1 MKKLFVVLLLAL
13 AGMTVSC
20 SKDEQEPGQQQ
31 QKVDKIT
38 VDFSLEGM
46 APKTKG
52 SNPDLDITLSQGCHV
67 AFYSKSDKKLVA
79 TGNCAEKETKVYVT
93 DVPTKDCYVYGL
105 ANVGKNF
112 DWPET
117 IAELENK
124 IVPVNVLSTTKAV
137 PQSSTGTDKWTPGV
151 SQMKINVARLYT
163 RVSLQTQDRTEEFV
177 ASDIHVK
184 NCPSGVY
191 PFGTKKCSDESGN
204 CDYATESDLVSFN
217 GDNPLELFIPSNGKS
232 TLQLKAARRNGNG
245 FDYAETYEIYVPERD
260 VKGDTY
266 EQKLQIGKGNDPE
279 GKYIII
285 IIGTDTRKVVWGASK
300 LEVKS
305 DGQPYSTTVKGYA
318 ENEGTSWKYKL
329 NWTGKSSLEGTMIN
343 AAGKTYP
350 LSTSGYIEVTSIGS
364 AIPVTFT
371 STSQLSADQT
381 INIIAQI
388 PDGMSATL
396 PVTIKKQ
403 DAQVI
408 EIFFDNANTVKI
420 GESIPLKVK
429 ARYSNGQVDDIT
441 EGADITV
448 PAEYFDELTP
458 ASIRLK
464 PKKVNGVLKAHNIS
478 ATYKG
483 KSCSMNVTVTHDLT
497 PTDINKFI
505 FYFKYLNVEYQS
517 YGEYE
522 KKNGE
527 KMMMWSSHD
536 GGEQVFAVYD
546 KNNPRFITSQT
557 AQYYEVYMNNTFDP
571 RNKFTYN
578 SKTNK
583 FEYSM
588 YLMAGDVGTIY
599 IQYLGQ
605 TIATCDWEVIFQ

>member
-1 MKKLFVVLLLAL
+1 MKKILLTLLAI
-13 AGMTVSC
+13 AGIMTAC
-20 SKDEQEPGQQQ
+20 SKDEQGPEQQQ
-31 QKVDKIT
+31 QKIDRIV

-46 APKTKG
+46 NAQTKS
-52 SNPDLDITLSQGCHV
+52 SNPNLDITLSQGCHV
-67 AFYSKSDKKLVA
+67 AFYDKSNKAILA
-79 TGNCAEKETKVYVT
+79 TGKCAKGETKIYVT

-105 ANVGKNF
+105 ANVGENF

-117 IAELENK
+117 ITELENK
-124 IVPVNVLSTTKAV
+124 TVPVNVLSTTKAV
-137 PQSSTGTDKWTPGV
+137 PQSSTGTNEWTPGV
-151 SQMKINVARLYT
+151 SQMKINTARLYT
-163 RVSLQTQDRTEEFV
+163 RVSLLTQDRTEEFV

-184 NCPSGVY
+184 NCPSAVY

-232 TLQLKAARRNGNG
+232 TLQLKAARRNGDG
-245 FDYAETYEIYVPERD
+245 FDYADTYEIYVPERD

-266 EQKLQIGKGNDPE
+266 EQKLQVGKGDDPE

-318 ENEGTSWKYKL
+318 ENEGTSWNYKL
-329 NWTGKSSLEGTMIN
+329 TWTGKSSLEGTMIN
-343 AAGKTYP
+343 VGDESYP
-350 LSTSGYIEVTSIGS
+350 LNKSDFIEVTSIGS

-371 STSQLSADQT
+371 STSKLSADQT

-396 PVTIKKQ
+396 PVTIKKSEEE
-403 DAQVI
+403 VI
-408 EIFFDNANTVKI
+408 EIFFDNANTMKLN
-420 GESIPLKVK
+420 ETLPLKVM
-429 ARYSNGQVDDIT
+429 ARMSNSTTKDIT
-441 EGADITV
+441 ADAEITI
-448 PAEYFDELTP
+448 PADYFEALT
-458 ASIRLK
+458 ATKTLV
-464 PKKVNGVLKAHNIS
+464 PKKVKGVLKTHNIT
-478 ATYKG
+478 AAYKG
-483 KSCSMNVTVTHDLT
+483 KNCNANVTVTHDLT

-505 FYFKYLNVEYQS
+505 FYFKYMNIEYQT

-527 KMMMWSSHD
+527 TMFMWSSHD

-546 KNNPRFITSQT
+546 KNNPRFITSET

-571 RNKFTYN
+571 RSKFRYN

-588 YLMAGDVGTIY
+588 YLMAGDAGTIY

-605 TIATCDWEVIFQ
+605 TIATCNWEVIFQ